1 MIFQIKQIKYT
12 TLFLF
17 LQKENSKSE
26 NSKSQ
31 HTGNDSANDAGD
43 VANKK
48 TKSWKNVNKNDDEND
63 DSWRINFLLKQRVI
77 ILIKEFIN
85 DLNDISHHCII
96 IFQHF
101 PHYFIF
107 RWILKK

>member
-1 MIFQIKQIKYT
+1 MIFYIKQIKCT
-12 TLFLF
+12 SLFLF

-26 NSKSQ
+26 HSKSQ
-31 HTGNDSANDAGD
+31 HTGNDSGNDAGD

-77 ILIKEFIN
+77 N
-85 DLNDISHHCII
+85 RIS
-96 IFQHF
+96 
-101 PHYFIF
+101 
-107 RWILKK
+107 

>member
-85 DLNDISHHCII
+85 DLISHHCII

>member
-1 MIFQIKQIKYT
+1 MAITIVFMIFQIKQIKCT

-77 ILIKEFIN
+77 ILITK
-85 DLNDISHHCII
+85 SY
-96 IFQHF
+96 Q
-101 PHYFIF
+101 
-107 RWILKK
+107 

>member
-85 DLNDISHHCII
+85 DL
-96 IFQHF
+96 
-101 PHYFIF
+101 YFAPLHNNF
-107 RWILKK
+107 SAFSSLFYF

>member
-43 VANKK
+43 IANKK

-63 DSWRINFLLKQRVI
+63 DSWRINFLLKQRVL

-85 DLNDISHHCII
+85 DLISYHCII

>member
-1 MIFQIKQIKYT
+1 MIFQIKQIK
-12 TLFLF
+12 FLF

-31 HTGNDSANDAGD
+31 HTGNDSTNDAGD

-77 ILIKEFIN
+77 ILITKFYKQSFDEFFVLLDN
-85 DLNDISHHCII
+85 
-96 IFQHF
+96 HF
-101 PHYFIF
+101 SAF
-107 RWILKK
+107 